1 MESNL
6 NKVEDTSNTQM
17 QAEIEATERLLQKA
31 APVSLA
37 DTFSYTNTDSKQPS
51 SYQWL
56 RHNKENDIRDSRG
69 NKMKAFGFVN
79 NVDVTG
85 TPSANSLNMSR
96 QERNNLVHRL
106 LQQHQTASVNSS
118 SGHWHPPPSFMGPS
132 KVLPQGT
139 NQKHVRFVDQVDE
152 GAKLAESMKFP
163 PRSTTTM
170 AAVSYASSSTSP
182 SLVTAESIGQQ
193 SEVFNLEPS
202 WQSEQSGSTYMR
214 NMKTVPENYQ
224 PQLSQ
229 QNGFNAD
236 HVTLPPPPPPVDT
249 FTNVNKWDD
258 RLMRTSVSAQKNP
271 TYSNDAQQQQES
283 SFNAE
288 GIHSG
293 YSSPHYDTN
302 TQVKL
307 PTRNRPKARTPFS
320 RVRKSSSRRRTVDQ
334 LAQVSK

>member
-6 NKVEDTSNTQM
+6 IKVEDTSSTQM

-37 DTFSYTNTDSKQPS
+37 DTLSYTNTDSKQPT
-51 SYQWL
+51 SYQKWL
-56 RHNKENDIRDSRG
+56 RQNKDDMRDSRG
-69 NKMKAFGFVN
+69 NKMKSFGFVN
-79 NVDVTG
+79 NVDVKG

-96 QERNNLVHRL
+96 QERDNLVHRL
-106 LQQHQTASVNSS
+106 IQQHQTASVNSS
-118 SGHWHPPPSFMGPS
+118 SGHLHPPPSFMGPS
-132 KVLPQGT
+132 KVLPQDT

-163 PRSTTTM
+163 PRSTTTR
-170 AAVSYASSSTSP
+170 AAVSYTSSSTSP
-182 SLVTAESIGQQ
+182 YPVTAESIGQQ

-202 WQSEQSGSTYMR
+202 WQSERSGSTY
-214 NMKTVPENYQ
+214 MKTVPENYQ

-236 HVTLPPPPPPVDT
+236 HVTVTPPVDT

-258 RLMRTSVSAQKNP
+258 RLMRTSVSTQNIP
-271 TYSNDAQQQQES
+271 TYSNDVQQQQES
-283 SFNAE
+283 SFHAE

-293 YSSPHYDTN
+293 YSSPHYDTS
-302 TQVKL
+302 TQAKL
-307 PTRNRPKARTPFS
+307 PTRNRPKTRTPFS